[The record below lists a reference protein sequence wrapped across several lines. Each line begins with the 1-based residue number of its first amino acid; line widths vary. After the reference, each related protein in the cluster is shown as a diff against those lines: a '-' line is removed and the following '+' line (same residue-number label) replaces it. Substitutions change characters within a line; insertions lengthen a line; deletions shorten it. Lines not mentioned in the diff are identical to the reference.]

1 MSWSYILNIVAVIV
15 APIIA
20 VWVGQKLQDR
30 QDKRKDKLELFK
42 VLMTSRMGWTPESVQ
57 AMNILDIVF
66 SDDKKVRAAWKA
78 YYDRL
83 CTDDP
88 QNPTQQELKHIQ
100 EAQYE
105 LLETM
110 ANSLGYKDK
119 ITWKTIQNPY
129 KPVGM
134 GELEQNQRKYQ
145 EGQLALADIALAL
158 KNGQFPN
165 ASNPVTRKD
174 K

>member
-1 MSWSYILNIVAVIV
+1 MLLLLLCGLVKSFKIV
-15 APIIA
+15 
-20 VWVGQKLQDR
+20 KTR
-30 QDKRKDKLELFK
+30 EKDKLELFK

-119 ITWKTIQNPY
+119 DSRLNY
-129 KPVGM
+129 
-134 GELEQNQRKYQ
+134 R
-145 EGQLALADIALAL
+145 
-158 KNGQFPN
+158 
-165 ASNPVTRKD
+165 SNF
-174 K
+174 